1 MFTHRPVQEAWWDGF
16 WRETDTKWEGASP
29 QLLALTAVALAELV
43 PTAPSR
49 WDKLAVALSQ
59 WSNHGRNAGEAGTD
73 GTQQV

>member
-1 MFTHRPVQEAWWDGF
+1 MQEAWWDGF

-49 WDKLAVALSQ
+49 WDRLAVALSQ
-59 WSNHGRNAGEAGTD
+59 WSNYDCSAGGAGPD
-73 GTQQV
+73 GPQQV